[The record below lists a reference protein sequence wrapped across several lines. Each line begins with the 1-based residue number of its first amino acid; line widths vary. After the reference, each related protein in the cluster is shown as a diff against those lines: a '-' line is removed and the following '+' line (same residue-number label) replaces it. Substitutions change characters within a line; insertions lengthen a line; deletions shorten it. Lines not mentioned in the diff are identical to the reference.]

1 MSGAQG
7 KAVEIAGGVGVIAE
21 VDSSRI
27 ETRYTQGWISKVTQS
42 PKEAFDLAKVEIEK
56 GEACAIAFH
65 GNIVDLLPI
74 RSR

>member
-42 PKEAFDLAKVEIEK
+42 PKRS
-56 GEACAIAFH
+56 
-65 GNIVDLLPI
+65 I
-74 RSR
+74 RLSKSRN